1 MNLPID
7 NPPIDTTGSPLPSPL
22 ASPAPLPSHL
32 PDLVRIWVHGWTR
45 CRGTAAPV
53 ATRGGFHVEIGR
65 PGQPGRYVFPTADP
79 DVLRSLTAS
88 ITAPNLWVKVCAPR
102 AVIAPVLPSG
112 WEFDEPQFLMSVTL
126 AAPDGS
132 PARRPHAPAGYTV
145 ETVNKDGDGIID
157 CRVLH
162 TATGDLAAR
171 GRAAVTDAC
180 TPPAVIYDMIN
191 TSAEHRRRG
200 LGGLV
205 MNTLSAHAAELGAAH
220 GILVASPEGRALY
233 RSLGWRLHAPVTAAR
248 IPPPP
253 GSGPGTVPPPART

>member
-7 NPPIDTTGSPLPSPL
+7 NPPIDTTGSPLSSL
-22 ASPAPLPSHL
+22 ISPAPLPPHL

-102 AVIAPVLPSG
+102 AVVAPLLPSG
-112 WEFDEPQFLMSVTL
+112 WEFDEPQFLMSVTP
-126 AAPDGS
+126 AAPGEPS
-132 PARRPHAPAGYTV
+132 ARRPHAPARYTV
-145 ETVNKDGDGIID
+145 ETVDKDGNGILD

-171 GRAAVTDAC
+171 GRAAVTDAG
-180 TPPAVIYDMIN
+180 TPPAVIFDMIN
-191 TSAEHRRRG
+191 TSAGHRRRG

-205 MNTLSAHAAELGAAH
+205 MNALSAHAAELGAAH
-220 GILVASPEGRALY
+220 GLLVASPEGQALY

-248 IPPPP
+248 IPPP
-253 GSGPGTVPPPART
+253 GGGPAATPPPAGT